1 MTNFIVLEIQH
12 YKDGTTGIVP
22 PVGFEDRNQAE
33 AKYHTVLA
41 AAAVSGVFEH
51 CCAML
56 DRQGRTIK
64 SESFAHGQSE
74 FPDNMETQETQE

>member
-22 PVGFEDRNQAE
+22 PVAFEDRNKAE

-41 AAAVSGVFEH
+41 AAAVSEVFEH
-51 CCAML
+51 CCSML

-64 SESFAHGQSE
+64 AESFAHGQSD
-74 FPDNMETQETQE
+74 FPEEPEQEGDEE

>member
-22 PVGFEDRNQAE
+22 PVAFEDRNQAE

-41 AAAVSGVFEH
+41 AAAVSEVFEH

-64 SESFAHGQSE
+64 VESFAHGQSE
-74 FPDNMETQETQE
+74 FPEAEGGEE

>member
-1 MTNFIVLEIQH
+1 MTQYIILEIQH
-12 YKDGTTGIVP
+12 YANGTTAIVP
-22 PVGFEDRNQAE
+22 PVSYEDRNQAE

-41 AAAVSGVFEH
+41 AAAVSTVFEH
-51 CCAML
+51 CCSML

-74 FPDNMETQETQE
+74 FPETEGGGE